1 MKRLTKQGVP
11 VLDRET
17 TSEMLEREARSSPDP
32 HVRGY
37 SLYLLGAEND
47 VSKKSLFLTSLK
59 DPDKGVRGQAARAL
73 AGLCEEAV
81 PDLLHLLEDK
91 EWRIRYRAAEALGM
105 SGSVNAAAALIR
117 ALTDEKDHVRYMAA
131 KSLGLMGVRS
141 AITPLI
147 ARLSDENEYV
157 RRMAGHSLEKI
168 GGEEAEIEIRR
179 AVAEA
184 PAGAVRD
191 TLKKMLDKMR
201 QE

>member
-1 MKRLTKQGVP
+1 MTDQGVP
-11 VLDRET
+11 VRDRET

-37 SLYLLGAEND
+37 SLYLLGAEKD
-47 VSKKSLFLTSLK
+47 VSEKSLFLSALK
-59 DPDKGVRGQAARAL
+59 DADKGVRGQAARAL
-73 AGLCEEAV
+73 AGLGVEAV
-81 PDLLHLLEDK
+81 PDLLHLLGDK

-105 SGSVNAAAALIR
+105 SRSVNAAAALIP

-131 KSLGLMGVRS
+131 KSLGLMGVQS
-141 AITPLI
+141 AIIPLI
-147 ARLSDENEYV
+147 ASLSDENEYV
-157 RRMAGHSLEKI
+157 RRMAAHSLEKI
-168 GGEEAEIEIRR
+168 GGEQVEIEIRR
-179 AVAEA
+179 VVAEA

>member
-1 MKRLTKQGVP
+1 
-11 VLDRET
+11 
-17 TSEMLEREARSSPDP
+17 MLEREARASPDP

-37 SLYLLGAEND
+37 SLYLLGAEKD
-47 VSKKSLFLTSLK
+47 ASKKSLFLTALR
-59 DPDKGVRGQAARAL
+59 DADKGVRGQAARAL

-105 SGSVNAAAALIR
+105 SGSVNAAAGLIR

-131 KSLGLMGVRS
+131 KSLGLMGVQS

-147 ARLSDENEYV
+147 ASLSDKNEYV
-157 RRMAGHSLEKI
+157 RRMAAHSLEKI
-168 GGEEAEIEIRR
+168 GGEQAEIEIRR